1 MTPKHVVMF
10 SGGVGSW
17 AAAKRVA
24 ERHGTDGLVLLFADT
39 LIEDADLYRF
49 IDQAAAN
56 VGAPLVKI
64 AEGRTPWEVMR
75 DEKII
80 GNSRFD
86 PCSKI
91 LKRKFLDKWRDEH
104 CDPETTTIHVGIDW
118 TEVHRM
124 EAIRGR
130 TAPWRYEAPM
140 CDPPYIDKRQMIAE
154 LAAQGIEPPRL
165 YALGFPH
172 NNCGGQCIKA
182 GQAQWELLLRT
193 NRPAYL
199 EREAWEESMR
209 EMLAERVAN
218 GGRGTADHSILKER
232 IGGVSIPLTLRR
244 FRLRVEEQ
252 PHMFDQNEWG
262 GCACGV

>member
-1 MTPKHVVMF
+1 MF

-24 ERHGTDGLVLLFADT
+24 ERHGTEGLVLLFADT

-91 LKRKFLDKWRDEH
+91 LKRKFLDKWRNEH
-104 CDPETTTIHVGIDW
+104 CDPDKTTIYVGIDW
-118 TEVHRM
+118 TESHRL
-124 EAIRGR
+124 EAIQGR
-130 TAPWRYEAPM
+130 TKPWRYEAPM
-140 CDPPYIDKRQMIAE
+140 CDPPYISKPEMIAE
-154 LAAQGIEPPRL
+154 LRRQGIEPPRL

-193 NRPAYL
+193 NREAYL
-199 EREAWEESMR
+199 EREQWEEDMR
-209 EMLAERVAN
+209 TMLAERVAN
-218 GGRGTADHSILKER
+218 GGRGTADHSIMKER